1 MLSHSHPPAMVF
13 RDTRKNPRVPVKLL
27 EIANNKPAPQ
37 AERGINMNA
46 NKVYEKCITI
56 LNDYCKKAG
65 YSYDFM
71 MNNLNNIANGIVK
84 NDKNKLFGNDTLLLN
99 IIGVAYDAK
108 CEILNTKIKNAD
120 SKKPSTAALKRIL
133 KNTSNKNMIQFQK
146 SWIDEDVFG
155 NKRQIVMNPYQL
167 VVLNDIDESLPCKSE
182 SDSYTTFNYKQ
193 ILTSV
198 HENAVKRYSIAY
210 EDLLTDV
217 KLYLQNLKA
226 KGVKKSE
233 KNDHPYIIDLGEP
246 TKKDDNQIGINADYL
261 KDMLDALPNCEIY
274 FSQGLDAWRSPIYFK
289 SEDGEGILLPIKIK

>member
-1 MLSHSHPPAMVF
+1 
-13 RDTRKNPRVPVKLL
+13 
-27 EIANNKPAPQ
+27 
-37 AERGINMNA
+37 MNA
-46 NKVYEKCITI
+46 NQVYEKAITI

-71 MNNLNNIANGIVK
+71 MENLNNIANGITTS
-84 NDKNKLFGNDTLLLN
+84 DKNILFGNDELLLN

-108 CEILNTKIKNAD
+108 CEILNTKNKNAD
-120 SKKPSTAALKRIL
+120 SKNKKASTAALKRIL

-155 NKRQIVMNPYQL
+155 NKRQIVLNPHQL
-167 VVLNDIDESLPCKSE
+167 VVLNDIDESLPIKLE
-182 SDSYTTFNYKQ
+182 SDNYTTFNYKQ
-193 ILTSV
+193 ILNPAR
-198 HENAVKRYSIAY
+198 ENAVKRYSIAY

-246 TKKDDNQIGINADYL
+246 TKKDYTRIGINADYL

-289 SEDGEGILLPIKIK
+289 SEDGEGILMPIKIK